1 MKKSIIILVLILVS
15 CGSKKTTTSVTT
27 SKATSAETKYV
38 SLPIETNYSVGLECD
53 SLGRV
58 KPIDYLKSS
67 GLNRG
72 SVDIKDN
79 RLNVRLLTGQSVYNS
94 LKTTSDTS
102 IEDKEEVVRYK
113 VSPWH
118 WFFHLLAGVFIF
130 LLIKL
135 GGLNPLNWIKI
146 IKFW

>member
-27 SKATSAETKYV
+27 SKATSTEKEYV

-58 KPIDYLKSS
+58 KPINYLKSS

-72 SVDIKDN
+72 SVDIKYN

-102 IEDKEEVVRYK
+102 IEDKEEIVRYK
-113 VSPWH
+113 VSHWH
-118 WFFHLLAGVFIF
+118 WVFHLLAGVFIF

-135 GGLNPLNWIKI
+135 GGLNPLNWIKK

>member
-27 SKATSAETKYV
+27 SKATSTEKEYV

-58 KPIDYLKSS
+58 KPINYLKSS

-72 SVDIKDN
+72 SVDIKYN

-102 IEDKEEVVRYK
+102 IEDKEEIVRYK
-113 VSPWH
+113 VSHWH

-135 GGLNPLNWIKI
+135 GGLNPLNWIKK